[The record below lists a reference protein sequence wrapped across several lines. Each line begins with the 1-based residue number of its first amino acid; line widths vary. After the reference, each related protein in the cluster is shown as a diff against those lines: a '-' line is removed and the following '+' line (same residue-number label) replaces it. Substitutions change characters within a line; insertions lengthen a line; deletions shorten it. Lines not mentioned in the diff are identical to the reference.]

1 MRGPRYSRDDL
12 RSLRDRAAQRRA
24 QFVIPAHAAKDRP
37 AMKDLTQL
45 APVAPQ
51 EQGATSGDW
60 VRIRRRAKDASADVR
75 PAPAPAPARAAD
87 ASEKIRDFGP
97 VALVPRVAD
106 YGVMED
112 HDARR
117 GAPQPDVWDSLA
129 RIRGERGLTALALS
143 ADIYN
148 AEPLTQGFDL
158 LRTRLMQT
166 MRSNGWRRVAV
177 ATPRPGGGATFTAV
191 NLALSL
197 AKVPGSR
204 TVLMDLN
211 QRTPGVAAAL
221 GLRQTGSIH
230 EFLSGE
236 VALEDHLVRA
246 SDTLVL
252 GMTDKPFAQA
262 AEVFH
267 DPTAELVLEDM
278 YEALNPDLVIYD
290 LPPALVYDDLA
301 AVMPLVDGVLL
312 VSDGTDTTAEDI
324 AACERILEA
333 QVPLLGVVLN
343 RARTSE
349 HRNKWF

>member
-1 MRGPRYSRDDL
+1 
-12 RSLRDRAAQRRA
+12 
-24 QFVIPAHAAKDRP
+24 
-37 AMKDLTQL
+37 MKDISQIAT
-45 APVAPQ
+45 AAPQ
-51 EQGATSGDW
+51 GPDAKSGDW
-60 VRIRRRAKDASADVR
+60 VRIRRRSKQAV
-75 PAPAPAPARAAD
+75 APVQPDPAPARSVAAKDD
-87 ASEKIRDFGP
+87 ARDFGP

-106 YGVMED
+106 HAVPED
-112 HDARR
+112 SGNRR
-117 GAPQPDVWDSLA
+117 GAPQPDVWNSLA
-129 RIRGERGLTALALS
+129 RIRGARGLNAMALS

-148 AEPLTQGFDL
+148 VAPLTQGFDL

-166 MRSNGWRRVAV
+166 MRNNGWRRVAI
-177 ATPRPGGGATFTAV
+177 ASPRPGGGATFTAV

-211 QRTPGVAAAL
+211 QRGPGIAAAL
-221 GLRQTGSIH
+221 GLSQNGSIH

-236 VALEDHLVRA
+236 VALEEHLVRA

-262 AEVFH
+262 AEVLH

-290 LPPALVYDDLA
+290 LPAALVYDDLA

-312 VSDGTDTTAEDI
+312 VSDGTDTTAADI
-324 AACERILEA
+324 AACERILDTH
-333 QVPLLGVVLN
+333 VPLLGVVLN
-343 RARTSE
+343 RARSE

>member
-1 MRGPRYSRDDL
+1 
-12 RSLRDRAAQRRA
+12 
-24 QFVIPAHAAKDRP
+24 
-37 AMKDLTQL
+37 MKDLGQM
-45 APVAPQ
+45 ASAADPQ
-51 EQGATSGDW
+51 GQDALSGDW
-60 VRIRRRAKDASADVR
+60 MRIRRRSKDERASVR
-75 PAPAPAPARAAD
+75 SEPAPADKFTVAED
-87 ASEKIRDFGP
+87 ARDFGP
-97 VALVPRVAD
+97 VRLVP
-106 YGVMED
+106 
-112 HDARR
+112 R
-117 GAPQPDVWDSLA
+117 GAPQPDVWDGLA
-129 RIRGERGLTALALS
+129 RIRGSRGLTAMAVS
-143 ADIYN
+143 AEIYN
-148 AEPLTQGFDL
+148 AAPLTQGFDL

-166 MRSNGWRRVAV
+166 MRTNGWRRVAI
-177 ATPRPGGGATFTAV
+177 ATPRPGEGATFTAV

-211 QRTPGVAAAL
+211 QRAPGVAAAL

-236 VALEDHLVRA
+236 VALEEHLVRA

-262 AEVFH
+262 AEVLH
-267 DPTAELVLEDM
+267 NPTAELVLEDM

-290 LPPALVYDDLA
+290 LPPALIHDDLA

-324 AACERILEA
+324 AACERILEPH
-333 QVPLLGVVLN
+333 VPLLGVVLN

-349 HRNKWF
+349 RRKRWF

>member
-1 MRGPRYSRDDL
+1 MRDL
-12 RSLRDRAAQRRA
+12 SQMAPAAPEGQDA
-24 QFVIPAHAAKDRP
+24 Q
-37 AMKDLTQL
+37 
-45 APVAPQ
+45 
-51 EQGATSGDW
+51 SGDW
-60 VRIRRRAKDASADVR
+60 VRIRRRAKQDRADLQ
-75 PAPAPAPARAAD
+75 PAPARDIAAAED
-87 ASEKIRDFGP
+87 ARDLGP
-97 VALVPRVAD
+97 VRLVPHAPEHRMASD
-106 YGVMED
+106 GGTRQ
-112 HDARR
+112 A
-117 GAPQPDVWDSLA
+117 APQPDVWHSLA
-129 RIRGERGLTALALS
+129 RLRGARGMTAMAMS
-143 ADIYN
+143 AEMYS
-148 AEPLTQGFDL
+148 AAPLTQGFDL

-166 MRSNGWRRVAV
+166 MRSHGWRRVAI

-211 QRTPGVAAAL
+211 QRAPGVAAAL

-236 VALEDHLVRA
+236 VALEEHLVRA
-246 SDTLVL
+246 SETLVL

-262 AEVFH
+262 AEVLH

-290 LPPALVYDDLA
+290 LPAALIYDDLA

-312 VSDGTDTTAEDI
+312 VSDGTDTTADDI
-324 AACERILEA
+324 AACERILEPH
-333 QVPLLGVVLN
+333 VPLLGVVLN

-349 HRNKWF
+349 HRNRWF